1 MAKSGVAALFVDK
14 GPGTDWRSRDSGY
27 DNAAASGEADLAL
40 MVSWNI
46 SGWPDLTLGQLLG
59 RRREAVLW

>member
-1 MAKSGVAALFVDK
+1 MAKSGVAALFVGK

-40 MVSWNI
+40 MVS
-46 SGWPDLTLGQLLG
+46 
-59 RRREAVLW
+59 